1 MSEFTIDE
9 QLVGDLP
16 LWTDDEARVVMEKI
30 AAKHGVPVDVIT
42 ELVSLQRARQHQERA
57 AGIYQRIEE
66 ILGRM
71 D

>member
-1 MSEFTIDE
+1 MSEFTTDE

-16 LWTDDEARVVMEKI
+16 LWTDDQARAVMERI
-30 AAKHGVPVDVIT
+30 AAEHRVPVDVIT

-57 AGIYQRIEE
+57 AGIYQRIDE

>member
-16 LWTDDEARVVMEKI
+16 LWTDDKAREVMERI
-30 AAKHGVPVDVIT
+30 ATEHRVPFDVIT